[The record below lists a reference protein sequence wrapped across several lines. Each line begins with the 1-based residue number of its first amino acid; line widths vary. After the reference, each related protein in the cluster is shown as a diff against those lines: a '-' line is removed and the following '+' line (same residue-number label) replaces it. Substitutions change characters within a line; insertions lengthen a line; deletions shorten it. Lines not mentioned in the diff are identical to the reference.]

1 MARGELET
9 VSGAEGLFYYDT
21 GMYDVDEYGS
31 VYVVDAASPAVID
44 TGIGMNREGLFDA
57 IDEALSGNEPAY
69 VLPTHAHLDHAGGA
83 GYLAQRYPDAT
94 VLAHERAVPHLID
107 PERLVEGTKAAVG
120 EQWKYY
126 VEPAPIPD
134 DRVESLEDGD
144 VVDLGD
150 RTLDVHEAP
159 GHAPHQVVFHDR
171 REDAVFTGDA
181 AGIYVREPDE
191 IRVTSPPPQFHAKQC
206 IDDVNAIQELEPE
219 LLCFGHFGPRRYD
232 PDLLDEYKRTIVEWV
247 EAVKRKRAEL
257 DDDEAVVEH
266 FVEHARIVDVWGTEK
281 SRAEMWLN
289 TRGVLAYLD
298 YVGDDA

>member
-1 MARGELET
+1 MTRGELET
-9 VSGAEGLFYYDT
+9 VSGAEGISYYDT

-44 TGIGMNREGLFDA
+44 TGIGTNRERLFDA
-57 IDEALSGNEPAY
+57 IDEALSGDEPAY

-134 DRVESLEDGD
+134 DRIERLEDGD
-144 VVDLGD
+144 AVDLGD

-181 AGIYVREPDE
+181 AGIYVRDSDE

-219 LLCFGHFGPRRYD
+219 ILCFGHFGPRRYD
-232 PDLLDEYKRTIVEWV
+232 SDLLDEYKRTIVEWV

-257 DDDEAVVEH
+257 DDDEAVIEH
-266 FVEHARIVDVWGTEK
+266 FVKHARIVDVWGAEK
-281 SRAEMWLN
+281 SRAETRLN
-289 TRGVLAYLD
+289 TRGVLTYLD
-298 YVGDDA
+298 YVGEDA